1 MKSRVLASIY
11 AVCSGKSVFF
21 VYLGGVLY
29 KQRYPLRPVGRL
41 ESAFFGTINR
51 RQQNR

>member
-21 VYLGGVLY
+21 VYLGGRIVQTAISLAAC
-29 KQRYPLRPVGRL
+29 KKARIG
-41 ESAFFGTINR
+41 FFWN
-51 RQQNR
+51 N